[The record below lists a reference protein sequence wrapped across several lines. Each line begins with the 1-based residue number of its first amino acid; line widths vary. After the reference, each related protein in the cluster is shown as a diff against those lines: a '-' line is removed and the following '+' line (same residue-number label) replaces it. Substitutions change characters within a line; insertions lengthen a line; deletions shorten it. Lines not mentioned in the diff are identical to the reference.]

1 MQGCRPLPAAGY
13 AAWHRASHDAGAES
27 AGTARPRARTEK
39 TGSKLGSPPPPVY
52 VPITVPHVER
62 TRCHGPPHD
71 RWASGHREHVRKEPV
86 RCGAG
91 LARGG
96 CLRGRLEVP
105 PLVDNP
111 QHRTAINTRMRS
123 PPTIAEKD
131 QIQSTFHPPVRDG
144 RAQCWASA
152 QPLAGVWQGHCSD
165 LTAATA
171 GPSRARHEQ
180 LGMAQDAQQ
189 TGKDVTAHGP
199 GVPGART
206 AGRGQRDAGSEH
218 DAAQPGP
225 QCRVP
230 GESRPRPHQL
240 RAGRASRLPRDAP
253 LLAQPH
259 LQVACPEA
267 LPSAPVRTSGDL
279 QVRLAALSRGAED
292 TALYSL

>member
-52 VPITVPHVER
+52 VHITVPHVER

-71 RWASGHREHVRKEPV
+71 RWASGHREHVQKEPV

-152 QPLAGVWQGHCSD
+152 QPLAGVWRGHCSD
-165 LTAATA
+165 LTA
-171 GPSRARHEQ
+171 GDCRVRP
-180 LGMAQDAQQ
+180 
-189 TGKDVTAHGP
+189 
-199 GVPGART
+199 RT
-206 AGRGQRDAGSEH
+206 AGAAGH
-218 DAAQPGP
+218 G
-225 QCRVP
+225 
-230 GESRPRPHQL
+230 
-240 RAGRASRLPRDAP
+240 AGR
-253 LLAQPH
+253 
-259 LQVACPEA
+259 
-267 LPSAPVRTSGDL
+267 SADGKGRNRPQTGGPGCSHG
-279 QVRLAALSRGAED
+279 GAR
-292 TALYSL
+292 SKGCGV